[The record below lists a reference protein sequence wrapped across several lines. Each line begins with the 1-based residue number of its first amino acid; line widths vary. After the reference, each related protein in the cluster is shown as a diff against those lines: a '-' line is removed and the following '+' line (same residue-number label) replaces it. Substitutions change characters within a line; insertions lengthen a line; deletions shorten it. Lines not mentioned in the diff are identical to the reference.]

1 MNNQELELRVKELL
15 EIENFFDMIIAVK
28 EFEKE
33 YKGSDFYRNTKMP
46 LMEVIKNSKMWYLV
60 NFKDLTT
67 KIQSMINGIELS
79 HLQELI
85 GKIGETFQTENEEVY
100 ELINNFKDLGIVK

>member
-1 MNNQELELRVKELL
+1 MNNQELETKVKELL

-28 EFEKE
+28 EFDKE
-33 YKGSDFYRNTKMP
+33 YKGSDFFKTTKMP
-46 LMEVIKNSKMWYLV
+46 LVDVIKNAKIWYLS
-60 NFKDLTT
+60 NFNELKD

-79 HLQELI
+79 HLQGLI